1 MSNAGK
7 YHFKSEAWGHFDLEL
22 VPSDR
27 GFYEAPALDKRLF
40 SIESHGPLQS
50 DNKPFFFYE
59 WQRINYAYVATRNPS
74 VIAPF
79 ELRINNR
86 TVKKSDKKG
95 DTHILAGQFCFED
108 GVGETCLEIRD
119 AANTLIIA
127 ITAEVFPQKMD
138 YKSDFQVMTA
148 DISSIIHNLA
158 YDALKDTYRKSR
170 SKLAGHTT
178 MHEWWGILD
187 TMFGDLISSLYVIRS
202 RAKHGIINSE
212 KVLPVEKIRA
222 ASKRNTS
229 WLIKNAHHAGKGPDG
244 LRFAAGKYYS
254 HALSVKKQVTYDTYE
269 NRFVAWAIKNTIEQL
284 RAYKKHIESLADA
297 GNYLPLLDKMKAYQ
311 GRLQGILHENPF
323 NEAGAFEKRA
333 YFPESLTRGAG
344 YGDFMRIYLLLSK
357 GLEIINND
365 IFKIEQKNMS
375 LLYEYWC
382 FLKIVQLLKE
392 QNASKIDYQDL
403 IKVRANKF
411 YVELQ
416 KGRESKV
423 SFKKEGSPETS
434 TIYFNKLFERDG
446 KKIFTFSQRPDY
458 TIEFTKKGFANPFWY
473 IMDAKYRFDESVKN
487 NDAAYNAPQD
497 AIGQLHR
504 YRDAILHTV
513 PEDDTYR
520 RAIKTLGGIVLY
532 PYPLSEQEFSSNK
545 YYDAIGKFNIGAL
558 PFLPGKTSLV
568 DQLLNNMINKMSPE
582 DHFELNVEM
591 DHAEYTKRREVWKEW
606 VTIGV
611 VQKSAQEERLKFI
624 SKKKIFYF
632 PFVKNLH
639 SRLFLT
645 KHLLVC
651 RSDTKEATLYKA
663 KSWEVLSDEE
673 LRAMGTTW
681 PHRAEK
687 YLAFHLE
694 AAEKITTPDK
704 ITPYG
709 FRYTTKEGLSRYLKD
724 QGHNKSYFYIT
735 TPDAA
740 RLFDELR
747 ILGISPQVRW
757 ANHKSDPS
765 LMEFQ
770 FTNGIKVYSSEKYLD
785 LHYDLNGGQR
795 SLRELIGIIKGLI

>member
-1 MSNAGK
+1 MSNENT
-7 YHFKSEAWGHFDLEL
+7 YPFISEAWGHFELEL
-22 VPSDR
+22 LPTDR
-27 GFYEAPALDKRLF
+27 GFYEAPDQDKRFF
-40 SIESHGPLQS
+40 SVKNYGQDQLDS
-50 DNKPFFFYE
+50 KPFFFYE
-59 WQRINYAYVATRNPS
+59 WQRINYAYAATNNPLF
-74 VIAPF
+74 VAPF

-95 DTHILAGQFCFED
+95 GNHILTGQYCFED

-127 ITAEVFPQKMD
+127 VTAEVFPQKMD
-138 YKSDFQVMTA
+138 YKSDFQAMTA
-148 DISSIIHNLA
+148 DISEIIHNLA

-170 SKLAGHTT
+170 SKPAGHTT
-178 MHEWWGILD
+178 MHEWWSILD
-187 TMFGDLISSLYVIRS
+187 TMFNDLLSSIYVIKG
-202 RAKHGIINSE
+202 RAKHGIIHSE
-212 KVLPVEKIRA
+212 KILPVEKIKT
-222 ASKRNTS
+222 ASKKNAD
-229 WLIKNAHHAGKGPDG
+229 WLIKNAHYAGKGPEG
-244 LRFAAGKYYS
+244 LKVMPGKYYS
-254 HALSVKKQVTYDTYE
+254 HALSGRKQVTYDTYE
-269 NRFVAWAIKNTIEQL
+269 NRFVAWAIKNAIQQL
-284 RAYKKHIESLADA
+284 RAYKKHIESLSGA
-297 GNYLPLLDKMKAYQ
+297 GSYMPLLDKMKTYQ
-311 GRLQGILHENPF
+311 GRLQGILHEHPF
-323 NEAGAFEKRA
+323 NEAGTFEKRA

-365 IFKIEQKNMS
+365 IFNIEQKNMS

-392 QNASKIDYQDL
+392 QNASKLEYQDL

-411 YVELQ
+411 YVELK
-416 KGRESKV
+416 KGQESKV
-423 SFKKEGSPETS
+423 TFKKSGSPETS

-458 TIEFTKKGFANPFWY
+458 TIEFTKKGFANSFWY
-473 IMDAKYRFDESVKN
+473 IMDAKYRFDESAQN
-487 NDAAYNAPQD
+487 NDAAFNAPQD

-520 RAIKTLGGIVLY
+520 RAIKTLGGVVLY
-532 PYPLSEQEFSSNK
+532 PYPSSEEQFKENK
-545 YYDAIGKFNIGAL
+545 YYDAIDKFNIGAL
-558 PFLPGKTSLV
+558 PFLPGKTGLV
-568 DQLLNNMINKMSPE
+568 DQLLDNMINKMTPE
-582 DHFELNVEM
+582 DHFEWNVEM
-591 DHAEYTKRREVWKEW
+591 DHAEYVKRRELWKEW
-606 VTIGV
+606 VTIGI
-611 VQKSAQEERLKFI
+611 VQRSEQEARLRFI
-624 SKKKIFYF
+624 SEKRIFYF
-632 PFVKNLH
+632 PFVKSLH

-694 AAEKITTPDK
+694 AAEKIITPDK

-709 FRYTTKEGLSRYLKD
+709 FKYTTKEGLNRYLQNED
-724 QGHNKSYFYIT
+724 HNKSYFYIT

-747 ILGISPQVRW
+747 NIGIEPKVRW
-757 ANHKSDPS
+757 ANSNADPS
-765 LMEFQ
+765 LVEFT
-770 FTNGIKVYSSEKYLD
+770 FGKGIKVYSSEKYLD
-785 LHYDLNGGQR
+785 LHYKYEEETF
-795 SLRELIGIIKGLI
+795 SLRELMPIVKKLV